1 MSRTY
6 VENNVLEQLPQ
17 DYTEEALQ
25 KKFAGTMES
34 LREELEEYN
43 SFKAEL
49 DEINATTDW
58 QDPDADKIYS
68 QQELQ
73 AEYLSLYRDQK
84 PLQRKYNEARIN
96 AELLEEYGTT
106 FAQLYRIKDNNEKF
120 GNAEEMSFVEVDITD
135 NGDMLTQD
143 QYFKMRADPEGRV
156 RQLALHVEDEEED
169 LEFNVGMMEYN
180 QPNTPPQTKMQLSF
194 DDENIDKLEEGKLK
208 AIFNFCESHG
218 LSTMDMEIRRFDG
231 TLAED
236 EIQERIKKGLEK
248 IKKEKEA
255 EIAEENAKEAAQQLE
270 RRKEL
275 EAELVN
281 MQTARGGDLPV
292 EEMLAD
298 ISYDLPFEDTIIAAA
313 PNDKKPTLQMLPNGN
328 VVEIPAENTLA
339 EGVRAQKN
347 IHKIADG
354 VATAAIPEDKVPD
367 GIEVVPIEQTKTVA
381 EHLSTNA
388 AENRPQTVTAEVS
401 EPTTAPTKSASA
413 ENPKAAE
420 QKSGAEL
427 AVVQNAEQTEA
438 TKTPTDK
445 PAEEIAGQAPA
456 SAEAAE
462 KVTEAESVSLSVPAP
477 QNGTMQ
483 TQAQTQTQPQPQP
496 QAQTP
501 QASAPQGQPQPA
513 TASQNTKQK
522 EVEKK
527 FEKFLEEGLAKK
539 KDSSYFKQHTGWF
552 GSGWTEYVVYDNED
566 PDNQKKDGVKTK
578 DGSVKYTYSFKLFIK
593 VDKDGNVNFAY
604 RTPNRRKMDE
614 TAIGG
619 IIGQLK
625 DMGYK
630 YISFPPGRPKDEEK
644 GMWRKL
650 MAENGIVPIG
660 MGLNKSKAEGMLKA
674 AKEKLS
680 TEAYNDFQYRLAKQ
694 MKENNDQ
701 KGKPVDESEQI
712 FIDGLFNTHKYAAF
726 TDAYSLVYKS
736 KIKKILRSDNPQ
748 EGAIDKVAAYRTLL
762 QVFEVYKSALENGGN
777 ILSSN
782 KLTPEEKR
790 LVGQFANGSAEKLNA
805 QQMNALYDVLYI
817 RQRKEADKLLC
828 DQLFKQ
834 VFNDVS
840 KRGAKAT
847 FQNVLNKEL
856 NTARG
861 RCDSINDDLTALGI
875 EKIEI
880 IKISD
885 VRLDFERFINVDLP
899 DYERAHPKQQNSAP
913 ARNNSGNS
921 GNANEGGRNT
931 AKAGVKNASPEKKQK
946 SKPEEEQENAAPQQP
961 AEDANA
967 KEAAQPAREVSPDV
981 ARSFVAN
988 QRSKGM

>member
-6 VENNVLEQLPQ
+6 VENSTIEQLPE

-34 LREELEEYN
+34 LREELTEYN
-43 SFKAEL
+43 SFKTEL
-49 DEINATTDW
+49 DVINANTDW
-58 QDPDADKIYS
+58 ENPDADKVYS

-73 AEYLSLYRDQK
+73 AEYVSLYRDQK
-84 PLQRKYNEARIN
+84 PLQRKYNEARLN

-120 GNAEEMSFVEVDITD
+120 GNLEEMSFIEVDITD

-156 RQLALHVEDEEED
+156 RQLALHVEDEDED
-169 LEFNVGMMEYN
+169 LEFNIGMMEYN
-180 QPNTPPQTKMQLSF
+180 QPNTSPQTKMQLSF
-194 DDENIDKLEEGKLK
+194 DDETIDKLEEGKLK

-255 EIAEENAKEAAQQLE
+255 EIAEENAKESAQQLE
-270 RRKEL
+270 RQKEL
-275 EAELVN
+275 EAELQN
-281 MQTARGGDLPV
+281 MQTARGGDLPL
-292 EEMLAD
+292 EELRED
-298 ISYDLPFEDTIIAAA
+298 ISYDLPYESSIMTAAS
-313 PNDKKPTLQMLPNGN
+313 NGKPKMQMLPNGN
-328 VVEIPAENTLA
+328 VMEIPAENTLS
-339 EGVRAQKN
+339 EGIRAQKN

-354 VATAAIPEDKVPD
+354 VATAAIPEGKVPE
-367 GIEVVPIEQTKTVA
+367 GIEVLPAEMTGKTA
-381 EHLSTNA
+381 KA
-388 AENRPQTVTAEVS
+388 
-401 EPTTAPTKSASA
+401 KASA
-413 ENPKAAE
+413 AVNSNETEVKGIKSPSGENPIFEIPAKE
-420 QKSGAEL
+420 TIQKVS
-427 AVVQNAEQTEA
+427 
-438 TKTPTDK
+438 
-445 PAEEIAGQAPA
+445 
-456 SAEAAE
+456 
-462 KVTEAESVSLSVPAP
+462 EAESLPLSVPVS
-477 QNGTMQ
+477 QNGIMQ
-483 TQAQTQTQPQPQP
+483 PQVQAQIQSQLQALPRG
-496 QAQTP
+496 QAQPVT
-501 QASAPQGQPQPA
+501 A
-513 TASQNTKQK
+513 TQNTKQK

-539 KDSSYFKQHTGWF
+539 SGSSYFKQHTGWF

-566 PDNQKKDGVKTK
+566 PDNQKKDGVKNK

-593 VDKDGNVNFAY
+593 VDNDGNVNFAY
-604 RTPNRRKMDE
+604 RTPNHRKMDE

-625 DMGYK
+625 DLGYK
-630 YISFPPGRPKDEEK
+630 YISFPPGKPKDEEK

-660 MGLNKSKAEGMLKA
+660 MGLNKAKAEGMLKA

-694 MKENNDQ
+694 MKENNDK

-712 FIDGLFNTHKYAAF
+712 FIDGLFNAHKYAAF
-726 TDAYSLVYKS
+726 TDAYSSVYKS

-762 QVFEVYKSALENGGN
+762 QVFEVYKSAIENGGN
-777 ILSSN
+777 ILNSN

-790 LVGQFANGSAEKLNA
+790 LVSQFANGSAEKLNA

-847 FQNVLNKEL
+847 FLNVLNKEL

-875 EKIEI
+875 EKIDI

-885 VRLDFERFINVDLP
+885 VRLDFERFINIDLP
-899 DYERAHPKQQNSAP
+899 AYERAHPKQQNSAP
-913 ARNNSGNS
+913 ARNNNGNS
-921 GNANEGGRNT
+921 GNSAENNHNNPT
-931 AKAGVKNASPEKKQK
+931 ATQ
-946 SKPEEEQENAAPQQP
+946 
-961 AEDANA
+961 A
-967 KEAAQPAREVSPDV
+967 KEIPLQPTREVSPEV
-981 ARSFVAN
+981 ARSFV
-988 QRSKGM
+988 SKQCSNGMG

>member
-6 VENNVLEQLPQ
+6 VENNTVEQLPQ

-34 LREELEEYN
+34 LREELEEYD
-43 SFKAEL
+43 SYKAEL
-49 DEINATTDW
+49 DAINAAMDW
-58 QDPDADKIYS
+58 QDPDADRLYS

-84 PLQRKYNEARIN
+84 PLQRKYNEARLN
-96 AELLEEYGTT
+96 AELLEEYGPT
-106 FAQLYRIKDNNEKF
+106 FAQLYRIKDNNEKY
-120 GNAEEMSFVEVDITD
+120 GNPEEMSFVEVDITD

-156 RQLALHVEDEEED
+156 RQLALHIEDEEED
-169 LEFNVGMMEYN
+169 LEFNLGMMEYN

-194 DDENIDKLEEGKLK
+194 DDETIEKLEESKLK
-208 AIFNFCESHG
+208 AIFSFCESHG
-218 LSTMDMEIRRFDG
+218 LSTVDMEIRRFDG

-275 EAELVN
+275 EAELQN

-292 EEMLAD
+292 EEMLKD
-298 ISYDLPFEDTIIAAA
+298 ISYDLPFEGAIITAAQT
-313 PNDKKPTLQMLPNGN
+313 DKKPTTQMLSNGN
-328 VVEIPAENTLA
+328 VIEASATENIAT
-339 EGVRAQKN
+339 GGIKTQKN

-354 VATAAIPEDKVPD
+354 VATAAIPEDRVPD
-367 GIEVVPIEQTKTVA
+367 GIEVVSIEQTKSVPQNPTVK
-381 EHLSTNA
+381 S
-388 AENRPQTVTAEVS
+388 AENRVQTIVEDVA
-401 EPTTAPTKSASA
+401 APADITTKSA
-413 ENPKAAE
+413 PKTSDIDTQDATPTASEAKTVAGEKVVKDTASQTQTETAE
-420 QKSGAEL
+420 QAPD
-427 AVVQNAEQTEA
+427 AVA
-438 TKTPTDK
+438 TGERVT
-445 PAEEIAGQAPA
+445 QAQSLPQ
-456 SAEAAE
+456 
-462 KVTEAESVSLSVPAP
+462 SVSVPP
-477 QNGTMQ
+477 
-483 TQAQTQTQPQPQP
+483 QAQTQ
-496 QAQTP
+496 QAQT
-501 QASAPQGQPQPA
+501 QQNSAPQGQAQPA
-513 TASQNTKQK
+513 TAAQKNKQK
-522 EVEKK
+522 EAEKM
-527 FEKFLEEGLAKK
+527 FEKLLEEGLSKK
-539 KDSSYFKQHTGWF
+539 KDSSYFKMHTGWF
-552 GSGWTEYVVYDNED
+552 GTGWTEYVVYDNED
-566 PDNQKKDGVKTK
+566 PDNREKDGIKNK
-578 DGSVKYTYSFKLFIK
+578 DGSVKYTYAFKLFVK
-593 VDKDGNVNFAY
+593 VDNDGNVNFAY

-614 TAIGG
+614 TALGGLIGK
-619 IIGQLK
+619 LK
-625 DMGYK
+625 DLGNN
-630 YISFPPGRPKDEEK
+630 YISFPPGMPKDDEK

-680 TEAYNDFQYRLAKQ
+680 TEEYNDFQYRLAKQ
-694 MKENNDQ
+694 MKENNDK

-762 QVFEVYKSALENGGN
+762 QVFEVYKSAMENGGN
-777 ILSSN
+777 ILNSN
-782 KLTPEEKR
+782 KLTAEEKHR
-790 LVGQFANGSAEKLNA
+790 ISQFANGSVEKLNP
-805 QQMNALYDVLYI
+805 QQMNALYDVLYT
-817 RQRKEADKLLC
+817 RQRKEADALLC

-861 RCDSINDDLTALGI
+861 RCDSINDDLTAMGI

-885 VRLDFERFINVDLP
+885 VRLDFERFVNVDLP
-899 DYERAHPKQQNSAP
+899 AYERAHPKQQNSAP
-913 ARNNSGNS
+913 ARNNNNS
-921 GNANEGGRNT
+921 GNGTENNRGASGNVNAKTPSPKGQKQKVDEEKSVEPSQPT
-931 AKAGVKNASPEKKQK
+931 AK
-946 SKPEEEQENAAPQQP
+946 
-961 AEDANA
+961 EDV
-967 KEAAQPAREVSPDV
+967 AQPAKEVAMPQTREVAPEM
-981 ARSFVAN
+981 ARSFAAK
-988 QRSKGM
+988 QRSNGM